1 MTNPN
6 TPDPELTSLLKTLA
20 AVGAPTFQEKRRSDF
35 IRDWLTSKL
44 SRPVESDELGN
55 VWVDFSEGADPV
67 CLIDA
72 HMDTVSPLDT
82 VPVRQEG
89 DCLAAPGIFDNT
101 VACAMLMIWAARQD
115 AGPLPILLS
124 FTVGEEGEGNLCG
137 IRAVVNRFRS
147 RLRQAWVFDLGLRTA
162 SVQAVGSYRARI
174 AWRTSGGHSWAHFG
188 QPSAVHEMAR
198 WIARL
203 ETAFPW
209 RAGTHSYNIGRV
221 QGGEGIN
228 VIASSAELILDV
240 RSVEP
245 AFLKTFP
252 EWLSVS
258 LKPDA
263 PGVTI
268 ETTELG
274 VRPAGNLPP
283 DQKMLNILQD
293 AHAQLAIPLTFGIY
307 SSNGNLLLGE
317 EIPTIV
323 TGLAVG
329 SGVHTEAE
337 YLELSSLPSGLRKLT
352 RILEAI
358 PTQFSAPDGTSDNST
373 ADTFAAN

>member
-1 MTNPN
+1 MIDPVE
-6 TPDPELTSLLKTLA
+6 PDPDFVALLKTLTS
-20 AVGAPTFQEKRRSDF
+20 VGAPTFQEKRRSNF
-35 IRDWLTSKL
+35 IRDWLGSRA
-44 SRPVESDELGN
+44 SRPVEIDDLGN
-55 VWVDFSEGADPV
+55 VWIDFSEGADAV

-72 HMDTVSPLDT
+72 HIDTVSPRET
-82 VPVRQEG
+82 VPVREEG
-89 DCLAAPGIFDNT
+89 NRLAAPGIFDNT
-101 VACAMLMIWAARQD
+101 VACAMLMFWAAQQ
-115 AGPLPILLS
+115 GPRRLPLLVC

-137 IRAVVNRFRS
+137 IRAVVKRFRP
-147 RLRQAWVFDLGLRTA
+147 RIRQAWVFDLGLKTA
-162 SVQAVGSYRARI
+162 SVQAVGSYRARL
-174 AWRTSGGHSWAHFG
+174 AWRSAGGHSWAHFG

-245 AFLKTFP
+245 AFLQNFA
-252 EWLSVS
+252 EWLSGKS
-258 LKPDA
+258 EDQ
-263 PGVTI
+263 PGVTL
-268 ETTELG
+268 EKAELG

-283 DQKMLNILQD
+283 DQRMLEILHD
-293 AHAQLAIPLTFGIY
+293 VHAQLAIPLTFGIY

-317 EIPTIV
+317 GIPTVV

-329 SGVHTEAE
+329 SGVHTGAE
-337 YLELSSLPSGLRKLT
+337 YLEVSSLSRGFQKLT
-352 RILEAI
+352 RILEKVPAL
-358 PTQFSAPDGTSDNST
+358 FSGPGGTSDSST
-373 ADTFAAN
+373 ADTPAPR